1 MNDKIR
7 EHLGSKIVG
16 IAGVGGLGSNCA
28 VALARIGVGK
38 IIIADFDV
46 VSRGNLNRQYY
57 FEDQIGLLKVK
68 ALKMNIFR
76 IDPHIRIMVHNQKV
90 SSENLVAIFE
100 SADVLIEAM
109 DLASEKC
116 SFIENAIQQWPEKPI
131 ISGNGMAGWGM
142 NHELITTQYGNL
154 YVCGD
159 SISEGSDEQPPLAPR
174 VGIVANM
181 QANLAL
187 DILMK
192 DFIYSTD
199 E

>member
-1 MNDKIR
+1 MNDTIR
-7 EHLGSKIVG
+7 DHLGSKVVG

-46 VSRGNLNRQYY
+46 VSRGNLNRQFY

-76 IDPHIRIMVHNQKV
+76 IDPHIRVMVHNQKV
-90 SSENLVAIFE
+90 SSENMVAIFE

-109 DLASEKC
+109 DLASEKR
-116 SFIENAIQQWPEKPI
+116 SFIENAIEQWPDKPI
-131 ISGNGMAGWGM
+131 ISGNGIAGWGM
-142 NHELITTQYGNL
+142 NQELITTQYGNL
-154 YVCGD
+154 FICGD
-159 SISEGSDEQPPLAPR
+159 SISEVSAEQPPLAPR

-187 DILMK
+187 DFLMK
-192 DFIYSTD
+192 DFIYSAD